1 MPPEEAP
8 AFLLASA
15 HRRTSHVPV
24 WFMRQA
30 GRSLPEY
37 RKLRGNGSI
46 LDVIRSPE
54 IAAEM
59 TLQPVRRYGVD
70 AAILYSDIMVP
81 PAAIGYGVEVTQGRG
96 PYVPSP
102 FRSPADLGRLRAL
115 EPEVDIPFVI
125 ETVQHVAGELCHIG
139 VPLIGFAGGPFTV
152 ASYLIEGGS
161 SKDYVRTKSLMR
173 SEPVVFAEL
182 LSRLGTLALDFLKAQ
197 VSAGA
202 SAVQIFDSWAG
213 TLSASEYKSYVLPS
227 VTALMEGLAPLR
239 VPRIYFAVSASH
251 LLDLVASSGCDII
264 SIDWRMSLRLA
275 RKQLESHGMHQAL
288 QGNLDPTCCLAPWEV
303 LEKEAMATLEA
314 GQGIGHIF
322 NLGHGVLPDTDPAML
337 ERLVELIHSVP
348 LDTLVG
354 RTSDDPR

>member
-1 MPPEEAP
+1 
-8 AFLLASA
+8 
-15 HRRTSHVPV
+15 
-24 WFMRQA
+24 MRQA